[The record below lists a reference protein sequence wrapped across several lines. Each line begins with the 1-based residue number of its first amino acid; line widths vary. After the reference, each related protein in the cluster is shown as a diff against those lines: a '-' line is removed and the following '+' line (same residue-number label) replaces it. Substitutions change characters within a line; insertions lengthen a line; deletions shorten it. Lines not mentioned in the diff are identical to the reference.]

1 MHLDVLDLRNFYYRS
16 TLGRR
21 AQSVI
26 RGRVQQFWPK
36 ATDEFVAGF
45 GFTVPLLRPYLSDA
59 RRIVALMPGPQ
70 GVMPWPQEGRNVSV
84 LTEDRWWPLHHGE
97 VDKLIVMHGLETSET
112 PTDVLNEAARVL
124 SPSGKVLFIVP
135 NRAGLW
141 ARRDR
146 TPFGYGRPYSP
157 IQLEAQ
163 MKRHGFTTERTGSVL
178 YQPPSHRKL
187 WTKTAGAFEAIGA
200 HLPFAAGGVLM
211 VEASKQTY
219 APRRPGKPAPAK
231 KALEALEGLAR
242 PEPKPV

>member
-1 MHLDVLDLRNFYYRS
+1 MHLDVLDLKNFYYRS
-16 TLGRR
+16 ALGRR

-26 RGRVQQFWPK
+26 RGRVQTFWP
-36 ATDEFVAGF
+36 AARGEFVAGF
-45 GFTVPLLRPYLSDA
+45 GFTVPLLRPYLAEA

-70 GVMPWPQEGRNVSV
+70 GVMPWPQEGKNVSV
-84 LTEDRWWPLHHGE
+84 LSEDRWWPLHHGE
-97 VDKLIVMHGLETSET
+97 VDKLVVMHGLETSET
-112 PTDVLNEAARVL
+112 PTDVLTEASRVL
-124 SPSGKVLFIVP
+124 SAAGKALFILP

-141 ARRDR
+141 ARSDR

-157 IQLEAQ
+157 SQLDAQ
-163 MKRHGFTTERTGSVL
+163 LKRHGFTTERAVSVL

-187 WTKTAGAFEAIGA
+187 WTKTASTLERIGN
-200 HLPFAAGGVLM
+200 HMPLTAGGVLM

-242 PEPKPV
+242 PEPKPI